1 MLQKIRTNNFKLI
14 APKPIIKLGYASKN
28 NNREGAKKI
37 FKKIL

>member
-28 NNREGAKKI
+28 TPLKSGFI
-37 FKKIL
+37 